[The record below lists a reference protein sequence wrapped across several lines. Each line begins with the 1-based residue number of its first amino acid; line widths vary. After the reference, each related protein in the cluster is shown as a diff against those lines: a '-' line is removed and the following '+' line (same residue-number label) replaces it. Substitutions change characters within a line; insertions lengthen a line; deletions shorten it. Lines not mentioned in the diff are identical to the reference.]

1 MDKNKTR
8 GNSQQPAFDKTEE
21 ANRGQSLHSYKC
33 STFQGALVTTKIAVN
48 HLWQLIEMLQSASSP
63 KMPHMYEHERKTTRC
78 IVVKIMHRQG
88 SLITR
93 TVQQTAASRKRKYYA
108 GWGTLYTEFSY
119 SFMPDINNLKD
130 ISIRRTFTSVKQQC
144 TSNRAAS
151 LKVDTPG
158 QLRAQAFLVFF
169 FFGLQWRIGFQAVI
183 FNWLNPKKYRPS
195 LHWRQVPEHVM
206 PHESF
211 LQWTS
216 ADFFLW
222 QI

>member
-1 MDKNKTR
+1 MDKNKTM

-33 STFQGALVTTKIAVN
+33 STLKGALVTTKIAVN

-63 KMPHMYEHERKTTRC
+63 KMPHMDEHERKTTRC
-78 IVVKIMHRQG
+78 IVVKVMRTQR

-93 TVQQTAASRKRKYYA
+93 TVQQTAASRNRKYYA
-108 GWGTLYTEFSY
+108 GWGTLYIEFSY
-119 SFMPDINNLKD
+119 SFMPHINNLKD
-130 ISIRRTFTSVKQQC
+130 ISIWRTFTSVKQQC

-151 LKVDTPG
+151 LKVNTPG
-158 QLRAQAFLVFF
+158 RLGAQAFLVFF
-169 FFGLQWRIGFQAVI
+169 GLQWRIFFQVVI
-183 FNWLNPKKYRPS
+183 CNRLNPNKAHPS
-195 LHWRQVPEHVM
+195 LHCRQVPEHVM

-211 LQWTS
+211 LLCTS

>member
-63 KMPHMYEHERKTTRC
+63 KMPHMDEHERKTTRC
-78 IVVKIMHRQG
+78 IVVKVMRTQR

-93 TVQQTAASRKRKYYA
+93 TVQQTAASRNRKYYA
-108 GWGTLYTEFSY
+108 GWGTPYIEFSY
-119 SFMPDINNLKD
+119 SFMPHINNLKD
-130 ISIRRTFTSVKQQC
+130 IYFSETAVHLKQSC
-144 TSNRAAS
+144 IIKGEHPWSTRSTGFS
-151 LKVDTPG
+151 C
-158 QLRAQAFLVFF
+158 FFF
-169 FFGLQWRIGFQAVI
+169 FFGLQWRIFFQVVI
-183 FNWLNPKKYRPS
+183 FNRLNPNKSHPS
-195 LHWRQVPEHVM
+195 LHCRQVPEHVM

-211 LQWTS
+211 LLWTS